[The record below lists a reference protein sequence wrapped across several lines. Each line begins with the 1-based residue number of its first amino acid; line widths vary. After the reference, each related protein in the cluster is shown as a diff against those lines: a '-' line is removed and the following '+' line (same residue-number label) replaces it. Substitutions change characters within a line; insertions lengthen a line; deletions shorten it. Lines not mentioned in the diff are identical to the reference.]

1 MIEEVCFNRSM
12 GYQGTMIVAVVAVTV
27 VQSAIAEIISVIAMR
42 HTFVAGCR
50 VIAGTGY
57 RCTGD
62 GIGRV
67 NRDCM
72 LVVVIAMQVMQVSV
86 VQVVDMAFV

>member
-1 MIEEVCFNRSM
+1 
-12 GYQGTMIVAVVAVTV
+12 MIVAVVAVTV

-42 HTFVAGCR
+42 YTFVARCR

-67 NRDCM
+67 NRDCVF
-72 LVVVIAMQVMQVSV
+72 VVVIAMQVMQVSI
-86 VQVVDMAFV
+86 VQVIDVTFV

>member
-1 MIEEVCFNRSM
+1 
-12 GYQGTMIVAVVAVTV
+12 MIVAVVAVTM
-27 VQSAIAEIISVIAMR
+27 VQSAVAEIISVIAMWY
-42 HTFVAGCR
+42 TFVTRCR

-67 NRDCM
+67 NCNCM
-72 LVVVIAMQVMQVSV
+72 FVVVIAMQVMQVPI
-86 VQVVDMAFV
+86 VQVVDVAFV

>member
-1 MIEEVCFNRSM
+1 
-12 GYQGTMIVAVVAVTV
+12 MIVAVIAVTM
-27 VQSAIAEIISVIAMR
+27 VQSAVAEIISVIAMR
-42 HTFVAGCR
+42 YTLVAGCR

-57 RCTGD
+57 RCAGD

-67 NRDCM
+67 NCDCVF
-72 LVVVIAMQVMQVSV
+72 VVVIAMQVMQVSI